1 MDGFFLL
8 AGHLVGD
15 YVVQNDWQAANKTNP
30 HPGPKPRYSFEY
42 SGVLTADRTA
52 LDERNARWKAE
63 DWDGYESRQ
72 KAWLTGHLACTV
84 HCLLYTLAVWACSFW
99 WMPWWGAVAC
109 FAVHWPLDRF
119 RLAGRWMR
127 NVSGQKAFASGPL
140 SPWSIIVVDNTF
152 HLLTLGVI
160 AALAGRV

>member
-30 HPGPKPRYSFEY
+30 HPGPKPRY
-42 SGVLTADRTA
+42 
-52 LDERNARWKAE
+52 ARWKAE

-99 WMPWWGAVAC
+99 WMPWWGLAVC
-109 FAVHWPLDRF
+109 FVAHWFIDRF

-127 NVSGQKAFASGPL
+127 NVSGQKQFAANF
-140 SPWSIIVVDNTF
+140 SPPNLPWGVIVVDNTF
-152 HLLTLGVI
+152 HLLTLGLI
-160 AALAGRV
+160 HSLSGGF

>member
-8 AGHLVGD
+8 VGHLVGD

-30 HPGPKPRYSFEY
+30 PIGFAHTCT
-42 SGVLTADRTA
+42 SG
-52 LDERNARWKAE
+52 
-63 DWDGYESRQ
+63 DGSDPENCETFR
-72 KAWLTGHLACTV
+72 KDFKRRAMTGHLACTV

-127 NVSGQKAFASGPL
+127 NVSGQKAFATGPL

-152 HLLTLGVI
+152 HLATLGVI
-160 AALAGRV
+160 AAIAGRV